1 MIDVTEILVH
11 WYAGHSKNE
20 MAASLG
26 VDRKTIRK
34 YTVPAVRA
42 GLVAGRPPVSEA
54 RWAELSRQWFAELAD
69 ARLRQVTWSAIEAH
83 HEFIAAQ
90 LEARGD
96 CDHDSPPAVFILAGR
111 VWRLSEILWWLP
123 SRRSIWVVAVSSA
136 LRSGPR
142 E

>member
-1 MIDVTEILVH
+1 MARRTFDVIDVTEILVH

-54 RWAELSRQWFAELAD
+54 RWAELARQWFAELAD
-69 ARLRQVTWSAIEAH
+69 ARLRQATWSAIEAH

-90 LEARGD
+90 LEAGVTVDTIHQRLF
-96 CDHDSPPAVFILAGR
+96 SS
-111 VWRLSEILWWLP
+111 WRAEFGGY
-123 SRRSIWVVAVSSA
+123 RRSSGGCLRGAVS
-136 LRSGPR
+136 G
-142 E
+142 